1 MDNKKK
7 VMYACE
13 CNVGQT
19 TRVIR
24 FNPGFSVP
32 ENKIEKLK
40 TTYSNYFV
48 PVLIYQ
54 IMLTQILKAQAF
66 MHGRWFGR
74 YHTNNTP
81 H

>member
-1 MDNKKK
+1 
-7 VMYACE
+7 MYACE

-40 TTYSNYFV
+40 TTYYSTAQFIV
-48 PVLIYQ
+48 PVLRSDNVNPDTSSSGIY
-54 IMLTQILKAQAF
+54 AWYC
-66 MHGRWFGR
+66 RRFGR

>member
-40 TTYSNYFV
+40 TTYSTLYR
-48 PVLIYQ
+48 YSDQ
-54 IMLTQILKAQAF
+54 IMLTQILVAQAF
-66 MHGRWFGR
+66 MHGRRFGR

>member
-40 TTYSNYFV
+40 TTST
-48 PVLIYQ
+48 L
-54 IMLTQILKAQAF
+54 
-66 MHGRWFGR
+66 
-74 YHTNNTP
+74 
-81 H
+81 